1 MGGSAPDS
9 EALTARTVASI
20 HDCPATAW
28 NACAGPADPFLRHA
42 FLACLEDSGSAAPA
56 TGWRPAHILI
66 EDRHGTLCACAPAYL
81 KSHSWGEYVF
91 DQGWA
96 EALARVGEDYYPKLL
111 VAVPFTPATGPR
123 LLAAPGFGG
132 ARARQLLA
140 NAIRLVAERAGAS
153 SAHVNFLPR
162 PEWQALGAAGYLQR
176 RGIQFHWTNRDYGDF
191 DAFLATLRQRKRKA
205 IRRERRAAAQGGIE
219 IRRLTGNALTEEVW
233 DAFYAF
239 YRDTGQRKWG
249 MPYLSRAFFTLL
261 GRRMGEAVLLIM
273 ARRDGR
279 WIAGALN
286 MIGADTLYGRYW
298 GAIADVPMLHF
309 ECCYYQAIEHA
320 IAAGL
325 ARVEAGAQGGHKLQR
340 GYLPVATYSAHWLR
354 HEGLAAAVARF
365 LEEEDRHVE
374 EQLEAIGDAYSPF
387 RQT

>member
-1 MGGSAPDS
+1 MGEGAPD
-9 EALTARTVASI
+9 ALTARTIASI
-20 HDCPATAW
+20 HDCPAETW
-28 NACAGPADPFLRHA
+28 DACAGTADPFLRHS
-42 FLACLEDSGSAAPA
+42 FLACLEDSGSATPA
-56 TGWRPAHILI
+56 TGWRPAHILV
-66 EDRHGTLCACAPAYL
+66 EDENGTLRACAPAYL

-96 EALARVGEDYYPKLL
+96 QALQRVGGRYYPKLL
-111 VAVPFTPATGPR
+111 IAVPFTPATGPR
-123 LLAAPGFGG
+123 LLTAPGCDGEG
-132 ARARQLLA
+132 ARRVLA
-140 NAIRLVAERAGAS
+140 DAIRLVAKEAGAS

-162 PEWQALGAAGYLQR
+162 PQWQALGEAGYLQR
-176 RGIQFHWTNRDYGDF
+176 RGIQFQWANEGYGDF
-191 DAFLATLRQRKRKA
+191 DAFLAALRQRKRKA
-205 IRRERRAAAQGGIE
+205 IRRERRIATEGGIE
-219 IRRLTGNALTEEVW
+219 ILRLTGAALDEEAW

-273 ARRDGR
+273 ARRGGR

-286 MIGADTLYGRYW
+286 VIGADALYGRYW
-298 GAIADVPMLHF
+298 GAAEDIPMLHF

-320 IAAGL
+320 IEAGL

-365 LEEEDRHVE
+365 LEEEDRLVA
-374 EQLEAIGDAYSPF
+374 EQLEAIDDAYSPF
-387 RQT
+387 RRA